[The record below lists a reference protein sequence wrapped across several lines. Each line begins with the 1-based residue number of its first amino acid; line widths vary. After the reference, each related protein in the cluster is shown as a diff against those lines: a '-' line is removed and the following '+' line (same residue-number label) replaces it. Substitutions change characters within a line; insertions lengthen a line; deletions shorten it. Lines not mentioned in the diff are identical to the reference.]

1 MADKLVEFL
10 FGIFGNDFVTV
21 ALISAFPLIELKGA
35 IPIGLKA
42 GLSLLQSAALSYVGS
57 SLVCI
62 PLYFLLLPVFGLLK
76 KIGAVGKFF
85 GKVENMLYLKASDF
99 AAKAEKGKIG
109 GGLSVEEKK
118 KKADRLIFAALFAF
132 VAIPLPMTG
141 VWTGTAIAVFL
152 HIDFGRAFVAL
163 VGGNFVAGALI
174 TLLTL
179 IFKDKIDY
187 VIYALFIV
195 FIVML
200 IVMIIKIARAPSVET
215 ESSKTESDGKTKE

>member
-42 GLSLLQSAALSYVGS
+42 GMTLLQSAALSYVGS

-85 GKVENMLYLKASDF
+85 AKIENMFYLKASDF
-99 AAKAEKGKIG
+99 AEKAEKGKIG
-109 GGLSVEEKK
+109 GGLSEEERK

-152 HIDFGRAFVAL
+152 HVDFGRSFATI
-163 VGGNFVAGALI
+163 VGGNFVAGTLI

-200 IVMIIKIARAPSVET
+200 VVLIIKIARTPSAPSQDAET
-215 ESSKTESDGKTKE
+215 ESDVNTKE

>member
-21 ALISAFPLIELKGA
+21 ALISAVPLIELKGA

-42 GLSLLQSAALSYVGS
+42 GLTLLQSAALSYVGS

-76 KIGAVGKFF
+76 KSGAVGKFF
-85 GKVENMLYLKASDF
+85 GKVENMLYLKASDL
-99 AAKAEKGKIG
+99 AEKAGKRKID
-109 GGLSVEEKK
+109 GGLSAEEKRG
-118 KKADRLIFAALFAF
+118 KADRLILAALFAF

-141 VWTGTAIAVFL
+141 IWTGTAIAVFL

-174 TLLTL
+174 TLLTFL
-179 IFKDKIDY
+179 FKDKIDY

-200 IVMIIKIARAPSVET
+200 VLLIIKIARTPSDPSKSGGT
-215 ESSKTESDGKTKE
+215 ESGGETKE